1 MPNEVPRAMAI
12 QEITEVVQDFRTA
25 AANARRAGRSLCLLT
40 NARLIRV
47 LGFDGVELHGANGY
61 LPDQLYA
68 FVPKGLSLRSLLCQH
83 AFQHQPA
90 DRRIR
95 RQLPEAM
102 SIPA

>member
-1 MPNEVPRAMAI
+1 MTI
-12 QEITEVVQDFRTA
+12 QEVSEVVQDFRVA
-25 AANARRAGRSLCLLT
+25 AANARRAGRSLCHVVT
-40 NARLIRV
+40 DRLNSV

-68 FVPKGLSLRSLLCQH
+68 FVPKSLSLRSLLCQH
-83 AFQHQPA
+83 AFQHQLA
-90 DRRIR
+90 NRRIR